1 MDQQTT
7 EFECVDRD
15 HFTFRC
21 EKCGFLHTFEADG
34 SGENGWE
41 FCPHRGRRIVATED

>member
-34 SGENGWE
+34 PEENGWE
-41 FCPHRGRRIVATED
+41 FCPHCGRRITAIED